1 MRVKATFYKH
11 QEWDW
16 EGYVPDYAED
26 EGGIRFWMDN
36 NVREDE
42 WTLTSEHLE
51 DGPVTIVTEEPM
63 TMEKEPRT
71 MERDKFYTEEELV
84 TLIKENLIQWA
95 TEVANESDTNFGS
108 QYENE
113 RDSFLRVLE
122 GRL

>member
-16 EGYVPDYAED
+16 EGHVPDDLKD
-26 EGGIRFWMDN
+26 EGEIRFWMDSH
-36 NVREDE
+36 VREDE
-42 WTLTSEHLE
+42 WQLAGEYME
-51 DGPVTIVTEEPM
+51 DGPVYI
-63 TMEKEPRT
+63 EKEPRT
-71 MERDKFYTEEELV
+71 MKQDMFYTEEELI